1 MGKLNTCYES
11 FRSGSGSW
19 EEVVSAALPFAERC
33 IRRWH
38 RSRAEITEEVVAEFY
53 PTLERL
59 GRDYTAQ
66 GASFESYVV
75 VTLRHF
81 CRAYFRR
88 QRERA
93 ELEINLEPNTNGYD
107 ALVAH
112 EDPSVDSWFDAT
124 TACNARLQTDTNRV
138 LKRHLL
144 FTLLKNAPTL
154 NEEELRIAC
163 RNLGVPLTYAAAV
176 VEVVRTRFIDRHVAR
191 EQMRLRRDRNY
202 AMMLRWESR
211 LRDERYDH
219 RYAQTRY
226 QTHRRRWQY
235 YIRRLKRQQVLVSNR
250 VVAAIVGVPK
260 GTVDSALFTMTK
272 RLERGE
278 TAVYGC
284 SDDRSLSKQQ
294 RPQTRRDQRDRPGN
308 G

>member
-11 FRSGSGSW
+11 FRSGDGSW
-19 EEVVSAALPFAERC
+19 EAVVSAALPFVERC

-38 RSRAEITEEVVAEFY
+38 RSRAEISEDLVAEFY

-88 QRERA
+88 QRERS
-93 ELEINLEPNTNGYD
+93 ELEINFEPNSNGYD

-112 EDPSVDSWFDAT
+112 EDPSFDSWYDAS
-124 TACNARLQTDTNRV
+124 ARCNARLHADAKRV

-154 NEEELRIAC
+154 SEDELRAAC
-163 RNLGVPLTYAAAV
+163 RNLGVPLTYAATV
-176 VEVVRTRFIDRHVAR
+176 VEMMRTRFSDRHIAR

-211 LRDERYDH
+211 LRDERYD
-219 RYAQTRY
+219 RGYAQTRY

-278 TAVYGC
+278 TAVYGYT
-284 SDDRSLSKQQ
+284 DDLSVSKQQ
-294 RPQTRRDQRDRPGN
+294 RSQTRRDRCDRPGN